1 MKLLFLNNGIISRQ
15 QIANNIN
22 SKNTSYNFLITSH
35 RKCSKPMVFN
45 GKKTCSSC
53 SGR

>member
-1 MKLLFLNNGIISRQ
+1 MKLLFLNNTIISRQ
-15 QIANNIN
+15 EIINNI
-22 SKNTSYNFLITSH
+22 STKNTSYNFLITSY

>member
-15 QIANNIN
+15 QIAN
-22 SKNTSYNFLITSH
+22 SLSTKNTSHNFLITSN
-35 RKCSKPMVFN
+35 RKSSKPMVFN